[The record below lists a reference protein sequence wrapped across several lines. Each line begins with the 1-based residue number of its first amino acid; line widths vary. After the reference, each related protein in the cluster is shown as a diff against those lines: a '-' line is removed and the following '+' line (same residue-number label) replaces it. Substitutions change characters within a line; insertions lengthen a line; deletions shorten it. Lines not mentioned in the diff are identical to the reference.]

1 MGMISEAQ
9 NYQDYMIPHTWAN
22 EEETQSVAID
32 GLKVEPTKP
41 SFMQM
46 ITKIAFSPIGL
57 TVLGLVG
64 LKLVVSG
71 FKEE

>member
-1 MGMISEAQ
+1 
-9 NYQDYMIPHTWAN
+9 
-22 EEETQSVAID
+22 
-32 GLKVEPTKP
+32 
-41 SFMQM
+41 MQM

>member
-1 MGMISEAQ
+1 
-9 NYQDYMIPHTWAN
+9 MIPHTWAN
-22 EEETQSVAID
+22 EEETTESVSID
-32 GLKVEPTKP
+32 GLKVEPSKP
-41 SFMQM
+41 SIMQM